1 MTIGENIRKIRKEKG
16 FTQKQLGELC
26 GIDEANIRKYELG
39 KANPK
44 IETIEKIAQALETSS
59 DVIRGLKI
67 VKNITP
73 EQLTQYD
80 FLDPILLNMA
90 KNMLDELNLSEGV
103 DLDSFSPDFKA
114 KLFNVFLE
122 YISIDDSGDKP
133 IINIHPLIPLSPENL
148 EEKILLEFR
157 QLNLL
162 GKEEAIKRVNE
173 LTEIDKY
180 TKRYTPT
187 NDTDEAL

>member
-103 DLDSFSPDFKA
+103 DLDSFSLDFKA